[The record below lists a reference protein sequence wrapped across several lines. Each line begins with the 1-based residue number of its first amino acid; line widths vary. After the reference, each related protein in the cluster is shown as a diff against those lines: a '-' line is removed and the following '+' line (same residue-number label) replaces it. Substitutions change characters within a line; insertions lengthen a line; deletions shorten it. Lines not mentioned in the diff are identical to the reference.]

1 MLISQEKTTAEAV
14 RQIGVTIQTYYR
26 WRKEYGGMRVD
37 QAKRLKFLEK
47 QNVRLK
53 TLLADK
59 ELDNQILREAL
70 HLESKNY

>member
-1 MLISQEKTTAEAV
+1 
-14 RQIGVTIQTYYR
+14 
-26 WRKEYGGMRVD
+26 MRVD